1 MREIHI
7 ASMGAAGCCWSA
19 QQGYPRRWQMC
30 TYSANVR
37 RPPPQIYSKL
47 YTVCKRKPAKWC
59 TRLSPIISTAKS
71 TAACGLRH
79 AAGKLQISAQYLS
92 RGRPLM
98 VAKVGRPQLM
108 ASTTVSPKA
117 SYSAGCTKRPML
129 VCTAHN
135 SSKHGTHTFFPEG
148 RFPADLPAWL

>member
-7 ASMGAAGCCWSA
+7 ASMGVAGCCWSA

-30 TYSANVR
+30 KYSANVR

-59 TRLSPIISTAKS
+59 TQLNTIISTAKS

-92 RGRPLM
+92 RAAFDGGKGGQATAHGLHDC
-98 VAKVGRPQLM
+98 Q
-108 ASTTVSPKA
+108 PKGLVQRRL
-117 SYSAGCTKRPML
+117 YKRPML

-135 SSKHGTHTFFPEG
+135 SSKHCTHTFFLEG